1 MSAGEKSMFF
11 HPSYLILIPGMILMF
26 WAQQRVKATYEKYA
40 DMRSSL
46 GMTGAQVAKTILQRM
61 GIHDVTVEQVAGE
74 LTDHYDP
81 SAKAVRLSE
90 SVYASSSLAAA
101 AIAAHECGHVL
112 QDVRGYQ
119 FMNVR
124 ASLVPVANIGAN
136 FGPMMVMAGLF
147 LTSLGSLSV
156 VFINIG
162 IALFASA
169 ILFHI
174 VTLPVEFDASSRAL
188 RLIDELGILQG
199 EENLGARKVLNAA
212 AWTYVATAIYAALQL
227 VQLLLIRGDR

>member
-1 MSAGEKSMFF
+1 
-11 HPSYLILIPGMILMF
+11 MF
-26 WAQQRVKATYEKYA
+26 WAQHRVKATYEKYA
-40 DMRSSL
+40 EIQSSL

-61 GIHDVTVEQVAGE
+61 GIHDVTVEQVEGQ

-119 FMNVR
+119 FMNIR

-136 FGPMMVMAGLF
+136 FGPVMVMAGLF
-147 LTSLGSLSV
+147 LTSLGSLST

-162 IALFASA
+162 IILFAGA
-169 ILFHI
+169 ILFHL

-188 RLIDELGILQG
+188 KLIDELGILQG
-199 EENLGARKVLNAA
+199 DENRGARSVLNAA

-227 VQLLLIRGDR
+227 VQLLLMRGDR

>member
-1 MSAGEKSMFF
+1 MYF
-11 HPSYLILIPGMILMF
+11 HSSYLILIPGMILMF
-26 WAQQRVKATYEKYA
+26 WAQYRVKATYEKYA
-40 DMRSSL
+40 EIQSSL

-61 GIHDVTVEQVAGE
+61 GIHDVTVEQVEGQ

-119 FMNVR
+119 FMNIR

-147 LTSLGSLSV
+147 LGSLGGLST
-156 VFINIG
+156 VFINLG
-162 IALFASA
+162 IILFAGA

-199 EENLGARKVLNAA
+199 EENRAARSVLNAA

-227 VQLLLIRGDR
+227 EQLLLMRGDR

>member
-1 MSAGEKSMFF
+1 MYF
-11 HPSYLILIPGMILMF
+11 HASYLILIPGMILMF

-40 DMRSSL
+40 EIRSSL

-119 FMNVR
+119 FMNIR

-136 FGPMMVMAGLF
+136 FGPLMVMAGLF
-147 LTSLGSLSV
+147 LTSLGSLST
-156 VFINIG
+156 VFINLG
-162 IALFASA
+162 IILFAGA

-188 RLIDELGILQG
+188 KLIDELGILQG
-199 EENLGARKVLNAA
+199 EENRGARSVLNAA

-227 VQLLLIRGDR
+227 VQLLLMRGDR

>member
-1 MSAGEKSMFF
+1 MFF

-90 SVYASSSLAAA
+90 SVYGSSSLAAA

-119 FMNVR
+119 FMNIR

-136 FGPMMVMAGLF
+136 FGPLMVMAGLF

-188 RLIDELGILQG
+188 KLIDELGILQG
-199 EENLGARKVLNAA
+199 DENIGARNVLNAA

-227 VQLLLIRGDR
+227 VQLLLMRGDR

>member
-1 MSAGEKSMFF
+1 
-11 HPSYLILIPGMILMF
+11 MILMF
-26 WAQQRVKATYEKYA
+26 WAQHRVKATYEKYA
-40 DMRSSL
+40 EIQSSL

-61 GIHDVTVEQVAGE
+61 GIHDVAVEQVEGQ

-81 SAKAVRLSE
+81 STKAVRLSE

-119 FMNVR
+119 FMNIR

-147 LTSLGSLSV
+147 LTSLGSLST
-156 VFINIG
+156 VFINLG
-162 IALFASA
+162 IILFAGA

-199 EENLGARKVLNAA
+199 DENRGARSVLNAA

-227 VQLLLIRGDR
+227 VQLLLMRGDR

>member
-1 MSAGEKSMFF
+1 MYF
-11 HPSYLILIPGMILMF
+11 HPSYLILIPGMISMF
-26 WAQQRVKATYEKYA
+26 WAQHRVKATYEKYA
-40 DMRSSL
+40 EIQSSL

-61 GIHDVTVEQVAGE
+61 GIHDVTVEQVEGQ

-119 FMNVR
+119 FMNIR

-136 FGPMMVMAGLF
+136 FGPLMVMAGLF
-147 LTSLGSLSV
+147 LTSLGSLST
-156 VFINIG
+156 VFINLG
-162 IALFASA
+162 IILFAGA

-188 RLIDELGILQG
+188 KLIDELGILQG
-199 EENLGARKVLNAA
+199 DENRGARSVLNAA

-227 VQLLLIRGDR
+227 VQLLLMRGDR

>member
-1 MSAGEKSMFF
+1 MLF
-11 HPSYLILIPGMILMF
+11 HSSYLILIPGMILMF

-40 DMRSSL
+40 DIRSSL

-61 GIHDVTVEQVAGE
+61 GIYDVTVEQVAGE

-124 ASLVPVANIGAN
+124 ASLVPMANIGAN
-136 FGPMMVMAGLF
+136 FGPLLVMAGLF
-147 LTSLGSLSV
+147 LTSLGSLSTL
-156 VFINIG
+156 FINIG
-162 IALFASA
+162 IALFAGA

-199 EENLGARKVLNAA
+199 NENIGARKVLNAA

>member
-1 MSAGEKSMFF
+1 MYF
-11 HPSYLILIPGMILMF
+11 HSSYLILIPGMILMF
-26 WAQQRVKATYEKYA
+26 WAQYRVKATYEKYA
-40 DMRSSL
+40 EIQSSL

-61 GIHDVTVEQVAGE
+61 GIHNVTVEQVEGE

-119 FMNVR
+119 FMNIR

-136 FGPMMVMAGLF
+136 FGPLMVMAGLF
-147 LTSLGSLSV
+147 LTSLGSLST
-156 VFINIG
+156 VFINLG
-162 IALFASA
+162 IILFAGA

-199 EENLGARKVLNAA
+199 EENRGARSVLNAA

-227 VQLLLIRGDR
+227 VQLLLMRGDR

>member
-1 MSAGEKSMFF
+1 
-11 HPSYLILIPGMILMF
+11 MILMF
-26 WAQQRVKATYEKYA
+26 WAQHRVKATYEKYA
-40 DMRSSL
+40 EIQSSL

-61 GIHDVTVEQVAGE
+61 GIDDVTVEQVEGQ

-81 SAKAVRLSE
+81 SAKTVRLSE

-119 FMNVR
+119 FMNIR

-136 FGPMMVMAGLF
+136 FGPLMVMAGLF
-147 LTSLGSLSV
+147 LTSLGSLST
-156 VFINIG
+156 VFINLG
-162 IALFASA
+162 IILFAGA
-169 ILFHI
+169 ILFHL

-199 EENLGARKVLNAA
+199 EENRGARSVLNAA

>member
-1 MSAGEKSMFF
+1 MFF

-90 SVYASSSLAAA
+90 SVYGSSSLAAA

-119 FMNVR
+119 FMNIR

-136 FGPMMVMAGLF
+136 FGPLMVMAGLF

-188 RLIDELGILQG
+188 KLIDELGILQG
-199 EENLGARKVLNAA
+199 DENIGARKVLNAA

>member
-1 MSAGEKSMFF
+1 
-11 HPSYLILIPGMILMF
+11 MF
-26 WAQQRVKATYEKYA
+26 WAQHRVKATYEKYA
-40 DMRSSL
+40 EIQSSL
-46 GMTGAQVAKTILQRM
+46 GMTGEQVAKTILQRM
-61 GIHDVTVEQVAGE
+61 GIHDVTVEQVEGQ

-119 FMNVR
+119 FMNIR

-147 LTSLGSLSV
+147 LGSLGGLST
-156 VFINIG
+156 VFINLG
-162 IALFASA
+162 IILFAGA

-188 RLIDELGILQG
+188 KLIDELGILQG
-199 EENLGARKVLNAA
+199 EENRGARSVLNAA

-227 VQLLLIRGDR
+227 VQLLLMRGDR

>member
-1 MSAGEKSMFF
+1 
-11 HPSYLILIPGMILMF
+11 MILMF
-26 WAQQRVKATYEKYA
+26 WAQHRVKATYEKYSEIQ
-40 DMRSSL
+40 SSL

-61 GIHDVTVEQVAGE
+61 GIHDVTVEQVEGQ

-119 FMNVR
+119 FMNIR

-147 LTSLGSLSV
+147 LTSLGSLST

-162 IALFASA
+162 IILFAGA
-169 ILFHI
+169 ILFHL

-199 EENLGARKVLNAA
+199 EENRGARSVLNAA

>member
-1 MSAGEKSMFF
+1 MYF

-40 DMRSSL
+40 DIQSSL
-46 GMTGAQVAKTILQRM
+46 GMTGSQVAKTILNRM
-61 GIHDVTVEQVAGE
+61 GIYDVTVEPVEGE

-81 SAKAVRLSE
+81 YAKAVRLSE
-90 SVYASSSLAAA
+90 SVYSSASLAAA

-119 FMNVR
+119 FMNIR

-136 FGPMMVMAGLF
+136 FGPILVMAGLF
-147 LTSLGSLSV
+147 LTSLGALSTI
-156 VFINIG
+156 FINLG
-162 IALFASA
+162 IALFAGA

-199 EENLGARKVLNAA
+199 NENRGARKVLNAA

-227 VQLLLIRGDR
+227 VQLLLMRGDR

>member
-1 MSAGEKSMFF
+1 MLF
-11 HPSYLILIPGMILMF
+11 HSSYLILIPGMILMF

-40 DMRSSL
+40 DIRSSL

-61 GIHDVTVEQVAGE
+61 GIYDVTVEQVAGE

-90 SVYASSSLAAA
+90 SVYDSSSLAAA

-136 FGPMMVMAGLF
+136 FGPLLVMAGLF
-147 LTSLGSLSV
+147 LTSLGSLSTL
-156 VFINIG
+156 FINIG
-162 IALFASA
+162 IVLFAGA
-169 ILFHI
+169 ILFHV
-174 VTLPVEFDASSRAL
+174 VTLPVEFDASRRAL

-199 EENLGARKVLNAA
+199 NENIGARKVLNAA

>member
-1 MSAGEKSMFF
+1 MFF

-119 FMNVR
+119 FMNIR

-212 AWTYVATAIYAALQL
+212 AWTYVATAIYAVLQL

>member
-212 AWTYVATAIYAALQL
+212 AWTYVATAIYAVLQL

>member
-1 MSAGEKSMFF
+1 MYF
-11 HPSYLILIPGMILMF
+11 HSSYLILIPGMILMF

-40 DMRSSL
+40 KIQSSL
-46 GMTGAQVAKTILQRM
+46 GMTGEQVAKTILERM
-61 GIHDVTVEQVAGE
+61 GIHDVSVEQVEGE

-81 SAKAVRLSE
+81 STKVVRLSE

-119 FMNVR
+119 FMNIR

-136 FGPMMVMAGLF
+136 FGPLMVMAGLF

-156 VFINIG
+156 IFINVG
-162 IALFASA
+162 IILFAGA

-199 EENLGARKVLNAA
+199 EENRGARSVLNAA

>member
-1 MSAGEKSMFF
+1 
-11 HPSYLILIPGMILMF
+11 MILMF
-26 WAQQRVKATYEKYA
+26 WAQHRVKATYEKYA
-40 DMRSSL
+40 EIQSSL

-61 GIHDVTVEQVAGE
+61 GIHDVTVEQVEGQ

-119 FMNVR
+119 FMNIR

-136 FGPMMVMAGLF
+136 FGPLMVMAGLF
-147 LTSLGSLSV
+147 LTSLGSLST

-162 IALFASA
+162 IILFAGA
-169 ILFHI
+169 ILFHL

-199 EENLGARKVLNAA
+199 DENRGARSVLNAA

>member
-1 MSAGEKSMFF
+1 MFF

-119 FMNVR
+119 FMNIR